1 MVLEQINRLYVM
13 KQAGF
18 WLECCGKCSLIHA
31 VFDGQNSGDQ
41 LTKQPN
47 HCFSIITNELD
58 ASHE

>member
-31 VFDGQNSGDQ
+31 VFDGQNSGD
-41 LTKQPN
+41 
-47 HCFSIITNELD
+47 
-58 ASHE
+58 